1 MSESLPEGWIET
13 TFPVVSLLNP
23 KSELDD
29 SLEVGFSPMALVPV
43 NFSDKLKFEMRT
55 WGAVKK
61 GFTHFKNDDVIFAK
75 ITPCFENSK
84 AAIVSGLPNS
94 HGAGSTEYY
103 VLRPI
108 IMPAA
113 IIFYWVKTTGFLKNA
128 ESKMTG
134 SVGQKRVPKTFVQ
147 NYPLP
152 LPPLNEQKRIVAKLD
167 AVIPRIDSLKARLD
181 KIPALIKRFR
191 QSVLTA
197 AVTGKLT
204 ETWREEHN
212 LSNKW
217 VTTTLEEQSEYIT
230 SGSRGWAKYYSKFGA
245 MFIRAQNINT
255 DNLILDDVAFVS
267 LPYKTEGLR
276 TRIIKHDILITI
288 TGANVTK
295 TALVKTDIS
304 EAYVNQ
310 HVALVRLKKI
320 IFSEY
325 IYLWLVS
332 PTVGRAQLEE
342 AAYGAGKPGLNLQNI
357 KDVDISL
364 PPLEEQ
370 KEIVRQVDNL
380 FALADKLETHYQNAK
395 ARIDKLS
402 QSVLAKAFRGEL
414 TPQDPNDEPAGK
426 LLKRIMAAKAKMEE
440 ALKDAKKK
448 GASRKAKAR
457 SRK

>member
-1 MSESLPEGWIET
+1 
-13 TFPVVSLLNP
+13 
-23 KSELDD
+23 
-29 SLEVGFSPMALVPV
+29 
-43 NFSDKLKFEMRT
+43 
-55 WGAVKK
+55 
-61 GFTHFKNDDVIFAK
+61 
-75 ITPCFENSK
+75 
-84 AAIVSGLPNS
+84 
-94 HGAGSTEYY
+94 
-103 VLRPI
+103 
-108 IMPAA
+108 
-113 IIFYWVKTTGFLKNA
+113 
-128 ESKMTG
+128 
-134 SVGQKRVPKTFVQ
+134 
-147 NYPLP
+147 
-152 LPPLNEQKRIVAKLD
+152 
-167 AVIPRIDSLKARLD
+167 
-181 KIPALIKRFR
+181 
-191 QSVLTA
+191 
-197 AVTGKLT
+197 
-204 ETWREEHN
+204 
-212 LSNKW
+212 
-217 VTTTLEEQSEYIT
+217 
-230 SGSRGWAKYYSKFGA
+230 
-245 MFIRAQNINT
+245 
-255 DNLILDDVAFVS
+255 
-267 LPYKTEGLR
+267 
-276 TRIIKHDILITI
+276 
-288 TGANVTK
+288 
-295 TALVKTDIS
+295 
-304 EAYVNQ
+304 
-310 HVALVRLKKI
+310 VRLKKI